1 MSDEDER
8 NARHTEAMHALKAER
23 DAMMQEKREGQ
34 GLLMVHTGDGKGKST
49 AAVGMIVRAL
59 GWGQRVGVVQYIKG
73 KWITGERQ
81 FFRQFSDQVRWE
93 VMGEGFT
100 WDVADRQRDIAA
112 ARAAWAVSL
121 EMIADPG
128 LSLVVLDELN
138 VALRYDYLDVAE
150 VVAALQAR
158 PVDKHVCVTGRN
170 AKPELLAVAD
180 LITEFTPARHPF
192 EQGFKAQQRRLDG
205 GDMVVKAA
213 DALSPPGLSR
223 AYSVDAGW
231 LGGEGGP
238 LLDAKGRRH
247 G

>member
-8 NARHTEAMHALKAER
+8 NARHAEAMRALKAER

-49 AAVGMIVRAL
+49 AAFGMIVRAL

-81 FFRQFSDQVRWE
+81 FFLRFPDQVRWE

-100 WDVADRQRDIAA
+100 WDVADRERDIAA
-112 ARAAWAVSL
+112 ARAAWATSL
-121 EMIADPG
+121 EMIADPD

-138 VALRYDYLDVAE
+138 IALRYEYLDIAE
-150 VVAALQAR
+150 VVAGLQAR
-158 PVDKHVCVTGRN
+158 PPAKHVCVTGRN

-180 LITEFTPARHPF
+180 LITEFTPVRHPF
-192 EQGFKAQQRRLDG
+192 EQGFKAQRGIDF
-205 GDMVVKAA
+205 
-213 DALSPPGLSR
+213 
-223 AYSVDAGW
+223 
-231 LGGEGGP
+231 
-238 LLDAKGRRH
+238 
-247 G
+247 